1 MSSSISFKIQAPP
14 RPSSSN
20 TRPSQ
25 PAPQQRL
32 QQRPHHV
39 DDDDDDDDAD
49 ADADDALAQRAFTRK
64 AKDELVTAFDR
75 NGATQS
81 VLIPI
86 PPKSPP
92 SPSNAPTPLF
102 FSRKNPRQS
111 TSSPLVIAALPNKDW
126 REAAELIKK
135 KKNKAR
141 YIPDAVGGMRLNSD
155 AIAPSTSRGEAMDVD
170 ADQINSKPVVAGLSK
185 LTPRAT
191 TTTTA
196 TTTLVEREPS
206 PEASSTTVTAAPQ
219 TEEQRALNEL
229 ISSAS
234 GLGNGETQPSF
245 EVIYSAADA
254 RNAPID
260 ESDAFKRDL
269 ETRPDQVRILP
280 LDPIVP
286 SPPPLTDPTPLL
298 QSTLEDYARV
308 PVGEFGAA
316 MLRGMGWKPGQA
328 ASRSGRSGPV
338 EAFVP
343 KSRPAMLGIGAKPIA
358 DVLGSTEA
366 SKGKG
371 VVKSSKR
378 EDMKFV
384 PLAKKVRAEQE
395 GPSTSTSAGRSGG
408 NGNGQT
414 NGSRTGGASSREVG
428 SREALTR
435 DEDRDTRDK
444 GSDRYEEFSS
454 SSRRDRYRD
463 DGRDRESGPTREK
476 ERERERGFS
485 SRYNDERGS
494 PSMYP
499 SSRSDRDR
507 DRDRGYTESNG
518 RQRDRSSSPRRDS
531 ERDRDGRRDRNRDR
545 NRDKESGRDEGR
557 VRYRDR
563 R

>member
-14 RPSSSN
+14 RPSSAN
-20 TRPSQ
+20 TGPSQ
-25 PAPQQRL
+25 PAPQQRR
-32 QQRPHHV
+32 QQRPHHL
-39 DDDDDDDDAD
+39 DDEDDDAD
-49 ADADDALAQRAFTRK
+49 DADDALTQRASTRK

-81 VLIPI
+81 VTIPI
-86 PPKSPP
+86 PPKSPF
-92 SPSNAPTPLF
+92 SPSNESTSF
-102 FSRKNPRQS
+102 FSSRKNPRQS

-141 YIPDAVGGMRLNSD
+141 YIPEAVGGMRLNSD
-155 AIAPSTSRGEAMDVD
+155 AVAPSTSNGKAMDVD

-196 TTTLVEREPS
+196 TMTLVEREPS

-234 GLGNGETQPSF
+234 GLGNGETQPSV

-269 ETRPDQVRILP
+269 ETRPDQVRILH
-280 LDPIVP
+280 LVPIVP
-286 SPPPLTDPTPLL
+286 SSPPLTDPTPLP
-298 QSTLEDYARV
+298 QSTLEDYVRV

-343 KSRPAMLGIGAKPIA
+343 KSRPAMLGIGARPIA

-395 GPSTSTSAGRSGG
+395 GAGTSTSAGRSWG

-414 NGSRTGGASSREVG
+414 NGIQNGGASSREVS

-444 GSDRYEEFSS
+444 ESGRYEESS

-463 DGRDRESGPTREK
+463 DGRDRERGPTREK
-476 ERERERGFS
+476 ETDRERGS
-485 SRYNDERGS
+485 SSHYNDERGS
-494 PSMYP
+494 SSRYP
-499 SSRSDRDR
+499 SSRSDRDRDR

-518 RQRDRSSSPRRDS
+518 RRRDRSSSPKRS
-531 ERDRDGRRDRNRDR
+531 ERERDGRRDRNRDR
-545 NRDKESGRDEGR
+545 ESGRDEGR
-557 VRYRDR
+557 DRYRDR